1 MAVVQKSTGEVLD
14 PTGAPAQS
22 GMVQLTFAQLQELI
36 AGAVRAV
43 QTGTPGEGES
53 ALKVAAD
60 ALSEVGKQ
68 VKRTVRFSNEDHRHE
83 SVFEYPEGGR
93 VRPKAPLKY
102 ECFLCGVRLRDE
114 QLSPSEVTL
123 LNRFDSNKEAQK
135 GTWTATLD
143 KNGSKMQLK
152 ISVPA
157 ATLDMRQ
164 NLPALTQILTELLDG
179 QDAADPSRMTD
190 RLLEMERTVA
200 ELKQKLAEKTVAA

>member
-1 MAVVQKSTGEVLD
+1 MAISSKAEIVD
-14 PTGAPAQS
+14 PTGAPAQA
-22 GMVQLTFAQLQELI
+22 GVINLTLAQLQELI
-36 AGAVRAV
+36 AGAVKAV
-43 QTGTPGEGES
+43 QTGTAGEGAS
-53 ALKVAAD
+53 ALQVAAD

-93 VRPKAPLKY
+93 NRPKPPLKY
-102 ECFLCGVRLRDE
+102 ECFLAGVRLRED
-114 QLSPSEVTL
+114 QLSPTEVTL
-123 LNRFDSNKEAQK
+123 LNRFDANKSAQN

-143 KNGSKMQLK
+143 KNGSKMHLK

-164 NLPALTQILTELLDG
+164 NLPALSQILMELLDG

-200 ELKQKLAEKTVAA
+200 DLKRQLSEKTVAA

>member
-1 MAVVQKSTGEVLD
+1 MAISSKAEIVD
-14 PTGAPAQS
+14 PTGAPAQA
-22 GMVQLTFAQLQELI
+22 GVINLTLAQLQELI
-36 AGAVRAV
+36 AGAVKAV
-43 QTGTPGEGES
+43 QTGTAGEGAS
-53 ALKVAAD
+53 ALQVAAD

-93 VRPKAPLKY
+93 NRPKPPLKY
-102 ECFLCGVRLRDE
+102 ECFLAGVRLRED
-114 QLSPSEVTL
+114 QLSPTEVTL
-123 LNRFDSNKEAQK
+123 LNRFDANKSAQN

-143 KNGSKMQLK
+143 KNGSKMHLK

-164 NLPALTQILTELLDG
+164 NLPALSQILMELLDG
-179 QDAADPSRMTD
+179 QDAADPTRMTD

-200 ELKQKLAEKTVAA
+200 DLKRQLSEKTVAA